1 MSCAL
6 FPATPHTPGSL
17 AGISRY
23 VVKYVSLLELR
34 EPRREYNVSTF
45 VHIYLLVEARWGV
58 GRSMKDR
65 IRKLGT
71 LADQ

>member
-6 FPATPHTPGSL
+6 FPTTPHTPGSL
-17 AGISRY
+17 AGISKY

-34 EPRREYNVSTF
+34 EPRREYNVSTS
-45 VHIYLLVEARWGV
+45 VYIYLLVEARWGV